1 MARANRRPGSLR
13 IIAGRWRGRRI
24 PLPDN
29 SAVRPT
35 GDRVRETLFNWLQAE
50 IRGARCL
57 DLFAGSGALGLEALS
72 RGAATVTF
80 VDTDPGIARHL
91 DKIVHELGDD
101 TAEIVVAD
109 AHRYLGGSPTA
120 FDIIFLD
127 PPFGNADLG
136 NLCTLLAGGWL
147 APGARVYL
155 ETGRDQDL
163 PELPSGGEWLRQKTA
178 GKVRYA
184 LAGFS

>member
-29 SAVRPT
+29 AAVRPT
-35 GDRVRETLFNWLQAE
+35 GDRIRETLFNWLQAD

-72 RGAATVTF
+72 RGAAAVTF
-80 VDTDPGIARHL
+80 VDADPEIAQHL
-91 DKIVHELGDD
+91 RKIVHALGAD
-101 TAEIVVAD
+101 TAEIIAAD
-109 AHRYLGGSPTA
+109 AYRYLGGSPAA
-120 FDIIFLD
+120 FDVVFLD

-147 APGARVYL
+147 APGARVYV

-163 PELPSGGEWLRQKTA
+163 PELPAESVWLREKTA

-184 LAGFS
+184 LAGFP